1 MTKTGEQCDGLLRLA
16 SALASN
22 NQHKEN
28 DDLMKWLE
36 TATVDD
42 LRSAFPV
49 LLNWCHNSIKK
60 SSESD
65 INKNNASHSLK
76 ATMGTSGTSGDNTA
90 ADHFDPIVLTPT
102 TTVEEVTKEITKV
115 LEEAVEFDAEEG
127 SKEFEKN
134 NDSISSLRMELA
146 GYLHTNHDK
155 MRKVPVVA
163 DLERRT
169 IAKIALDR
177 DATNTLNMVNA
188 ASQSFHS
195 ISQYIKPEEDQSA
208 KSWGIPQINID
219 LGLGLQHSPADVCK
233 EFISEKKP
241 LRHPFTGE
249 KVGRME
255 VKKIFPSKRKPV
267 WIEYYSVDNAP
278 LKPDVLA
285 KQGDDLRNDASVTS
299 VSRLCESIWAEAP
312 IQWKLG
318 VPPSVCAYRVLVTA
332 PDAGYLEMVPGKNF
346 LDLSQRMTAPG
357 SNESDGKTGWAGV
370 DVRKLAPS
378 LVGSY
383 IVNFILGVRDR
394 HEDNMMVVGD
404 LQDNPK
410 MMQIDFGYILNE
422 YPGGVPFDMPR
433 LTMPVALVDRFNS
446 ESGRGDDNN
455 ATTTLMEDLQYD
467 MLAAYLVLRRHSSQ
481 LIPFCS
487 HLMSSSYDYKYVE
500 SILRGRH
507 VFRVN
512 QSENKVI
519 KWISQKLTDQW
530 AHFYFRREVKQ
541 GMVSSYYKF
550 VETMTFESLNI
561 NKKDSDNKLA
571 IERFSDAIGVKIK
584 KFWQKPKPFNRMRS
598 TSAGSFDD
606 SRETDDSDNQSR
618 HSVPDV
624 VTSLKDSVGQQKPVF
639 KKSRSQK
646 SFVFDLS
653 LVDDDIGFVDM
664 SRLNE
669 RVNSAMRLQRQVS
682 ATMIAQKEK
691 HGTLMLEDFGGDDT
705 ASANSI

>member
-1 MTKTGEQCDGLLRLA
+1 MTKRGEQRDGLLRLA

-28 DDLMKWLE
+28 EDLMKWLE

-42 LRSAFPV
+42 LRLAFPV
-49 LLNWCHNSIKK
+49 LLNWCYNSIKN
-60 SSESD
+60 SSESNT
-65 INKNNASHSLK
+65 NKNNTSHSLK
-76 ATMGTSGTSGDNTA
+76 ATMGTSGDKTA

-102 TTVEEVTKEITKV
+102 TTVEEVAKEITKV
-115 LEEAVEFDAEEG
+115 IEEAVEFEFEAEEG
-127 SKEFEKN
+127 SKKFEKN

-163 DLERRT
+163 NLERRT

-177 DATNTLNMVNA
+177 HATNTLNMVNA

-195 ISQYIKPEEDQSA
+195 ISQYINIKPEEDQSA
-208 KSWGIPQINID
+208 MSWGIPQINID
-219 LGLGLQHSPADVCK
+219 LGLGLQHSPADVFK
-233 EFISEKKP
+233 EFIRDKKP

-255 VKKIFPSKRKPV
+255 VKKVFPSKRKPV
-267 WIEYYSVDNAP
+267 WIEYYSVDNEP

-332 PDAGYLEMVPGKNF
+332 SDAGYLEMVPGKNF
-346 LDLSQRMTAPG
+346 LDLSQRVTAPG
-357 SNESDGKTGWAGV
+357 SNKSDGKTGWAGV
-370 DVRKLAPS
+370 DVQKLAPS

-404 LQDNPK
+404 LHEDPK

-446 ESGRGDDNN
+446 ESGRGGDNN
-455 ATTTLMEDLQYD
+455 TTTTLMEDLQYD

-507 VFRVN
+507 VFRVD

-519 KWISQKLTDQW
+519 KWISQKLTHQW
-530 AHFYFRREVKQ
+530 AHLYFRREIKQ

-550 VETMTFESLNI
+550 VETMT
-561 NKKDSDNKLA
+561 DSDNKLV

-584 KFWQKPKPFNRMRS
+584 RFWQKPKSFNRMRS
-598 TSAGSFDD
+598 SSAGSFDD
-606 SRETDDSDNQSR
+606 SRESDDSDNQSH

-624 VTSLKDSVGQQKPVF
+624 ATSPKDSGGRQKP
-639 KKSRSQK
+639 
-646 SFVFDLS
+646 VFDLS
-653 LVDDDIGFVDM
+653 LVDDNIGFVDM

-669 RVNSAMRLQRQVS
+669 RVNSAIKLQRQVT

-691 HGTLMLEDFGGDDT
+691 HGTLKLEDIGGDDT
-705 ASANSI
+705 ASVNSI

>member
-1 MTKTGEQCDGLLRLA
+1 
-16 SALASN
+16 
-22 NQHKEN
+22 
-28 DDLMKWLE
+28 
-36 TATVDD
+36 
-42 LRSAFPV
+42 
-49 LLNWCHNSIKK
+49 
-60 SSESD
+60 
-65 INKNNASHSLK
+65 
-76 ATMGTSGTSGDNTA
+76 MGTSGDKTA

-102 TTVEEVTKEITKV
+102 TTVEEVAKEITKV
-115 LEEAVEFDAEEG
+115 LEEAVEFKAKKG
-127 SKEFEKN
+127 SKKFEKK

-146 GYLHTNHDK
+146 GFLHTNHDK

-163 DLERRT
+163 NLEKRT

-177 DATNTLNMVNA
+177 HATNTLNMVNA
-188 ASQSFHS
+188 ASPSFQS
-195 ISQYIKPEEDQSA
+195 ISQYINIKPEEDQSA
-208 KSWGIPQINID
+208 MSWGIPHINID
-219 LGLGLQHSPADVCK
+219 LGLGLQHSPADVLK
-233 EFISEKKP
+233 EFIRDKKP

-249 KVGRME
+249 RVGRME
-255 VKKIFPSKRKPV
+255 VKKVFPSKRKPV

-346 LDLSQRMTAPG
+346 LDLSQRVTAPG
-357 SNESDGKTGWAGV
+357 SNKSDGKTGWAGV

-404 LQDNPK
+404 LHEDPK

-446 ESGRGDDNN
+446 ESGRGDDDNT
-455 ATTTLMEDLQYD
+455 TTTLMEDLQYD

-487 HLMSSSYDYKYVE
+487 HLMSSSYDYKHVE
-500 SILRGRH
+500 SILKGRH

-519 KWISQKLTDQW
+519 KWISQKLTHQW
-530 AHFYFRREVKQ
+530 AHLYFRREIKQ
-541 GMVSSYYKF
+541 GIVSSYYKF
-550 VETMTFESLNI
+550 VEIMTTFESLNS
-561 NKKDSDNKLA
+561 NKKDSDNKPVIKRVYDA
-571 IERFSDAIGVKIK
+571 IGGVSDAIGAKIK
-584 KFWQKPKPFNRMRS
+584 GFGQKPESFNS
-598 TSAGSFDD
+598 IGSSSAGSFDD
-606 SRETDDSDNQSR
+606 SCETDDPDNQSH

-624 VTSLKDSVGQQKPVF
+624 ATSLKDSARGQKP
-639 KKSRSQK
+639 
-646 SFVFDLS
+646 VFDLS
-653 LVDDDIGFVDM
+653 LVDDAIGFIDM

-669 RVNSAMRLQRQVS
+669 RVNSAMKLQRRVS
-682 ATMIAQKEK
+682 ATMIAQKKK
-691 HGTLMLEDFGGDDT
+691 HGTLKLEDFGGDNT
-705 ASANSI
+705 AA